1 VCTRPGTGPGTNPGT
16 ENRCAGPVLS
26 VAKLRVGQEAYQLS
40 GVAQSLDDYYTGAG
54 EAAGRWLGSGAELL
68 GLDGEVDPD
77 DLRAV
82 LAGLA
87 PGSGGLTPNG
97 DTLRTHAR
105 RVPGFDLTFKAPKS
119 VSVLYAVTD
128 DPRVQAAIIDAGEA
142 ALRDALGWLEREAIH
157 VRRGSGDE
165 AYLANLAARDPEAA
179 AAARIRTLPAHGV
192 VAAVFRH
199 RTSRAGDPLLH
210 WHTLVAN
217 LAPGPDGRW
226 TAFVHPDLYRAVRAA
241 GEVFQAAL
249 RGELTT
255 RLGIAWRPGRHVP
268 EIAGVPQTLC
278 DQFSKRSKQ
287 IDDWLEATGTPDDP
301 AGRQQA
307 VLATRRN
314 KPEVEHERFDT
325 AWKLE
330 AAAAGWGPEAA
341 EALLTSD
348 AMVPSDQISGP
359 AELPALPA
367 GWVAEVTRELT
378 ESDSTFTRPQLT
390 QAVAAR
396 LDNGAPVATVDR
408 LVAHALA
415 DSTVI
420 PIANGTE
427 QRWTTTELL
436 AVERRFLDITSRA
449 RSSRSPVPANVV
461 DAVLDAAPSLGD
473 DQATAVR
480 ILTSTADGVAVLV
493 GPAGTGKTFTL
504 DTIRAAYQAAG
515 YQVVGAAPSARAAH
529 ELHADARIPSST
541 LHRLLGSWSRGYDLP
556 HAHTLLVIDEAA
568 MAGIRELETAVTTV
582 VGAGGRAL
590 LVGDHHQ
597 LPEVTAG
604 GGFAALATD
613 PNLTVA
619 QLAVNRRQRQPWE
632 VAALEALRDGH
643 VPAAVD
649 AYRSHGRV
657 VATDDRNAML
667 TEAVGRWFSAHHDGH
682 TPVLIAGT
690 KATVDAL
697 NRSVRQ
703 ALHAQALL
711 GASAGTWDG
720 REFAIGDRVVLRI
733 NDYTASTT
741 AGDQAHVLNG
751 QTATLTARTSSGVVV
766 RLDHDNVDIH
776 LDSAYLDAGGLDHAY
791 ALTAHRAQGGTWD
804 LAIAVGADGLYREA
818 GYLVLSR
825 GRHENWLVV
834 TQPELDDLDVELA
847 RHDSP
852 LHLPGETAAVDEDLD
867 RRLATSRAKQLAL
880 VADPHADHIATL
892 AASLDLRTLE
902 ARAAHARQAEHHAAT
917 ATGSQPT
924 VDAARIDRTIHT
936 ATHAVIGATVKAL
949 DRNNIG
955 TVTALD
961 DQAGTVRVL
970 FVATDGRQ
978 AERELHWG
986 DIQIMGP
993 NPTPR
998 TTLTADAR
1006 ASLDRTVSAAEEHQR
1021 RWTEI
1026 LASHDVVPGERD
1038 RFERA
1043 VGLATDRAT
1052 SRLEAAQPPWLT
1064 DRLGPRPARPA
1075 PAQVWDDAVRHIV
1088 THRER
1093 HGVTDSSSAL
1103 GPRPTV
1109 PTDASEWDHGQRLIA
1124 RTRVWLDT
1132 HASAPVIAPAR
1143 IRSLGELDDR
1153 RHELEAI
1160 LAAAPDDQREL
1171 ITQLRDDGTL
1181 PFDNVA
1187 DLLSEALAT
1196 QGDRQRWIL
1205 EHWPHIVE
1213 YAEVRQAIETP
1224 GPEVEDLLAALRESA
1239 NAQVA
1244 QAAAA
1249 AEPWLIRLAT
1259 HLAMSDGTLRS
1270 ESIELLGEVVEY
1282 RHRWHIDHVDA
1293 LGVSAW
1299 EPEQAAERQLLA
1311 TAVQLARPDNPSHCR
1326 DEGLVETLSLTLEGD

>member
-1 VCTRPGTGPGTNPGT
+1 M
-16 ENRCAGPVLS
+16 LS

-54 EAAGRWLGSGAELL
+54 EAAGRWLGAGAELL

-165 AYLANLAARDPEAA
+165 AYLTNLAARDPEAA
-179 AAARIRTLPAHGV
+179 TAARIRTLPAHGV
-192 VAAVFRH
+192 VAAAFRH

-217 LAPGPDGRW
+217 LAPGADGRW

-249 RGELTT
+249 RGELTA
-255 RLGIAWRPGRHVP
+255 RLGIDWRPGRHVP
-268 EIAGVPQTLC
+268 EIAGVPQALC
-278 DQFSKRSKQ
+278 DQFSKRSQQ

-330 AAAAGWGPEAA
+330 ATAAGWGPEAA

-348 AMVPSDQISGP
+348 ATLAPGQASDS
-359 AELPALPA
+359 AALPALPA
-367 GWVAEVTRELT
+367 GWVTEVCRTLT

-396 LDNGAPVATVDR
+396 LDNGAPAATVDR
-408 LVAHALA
+408 VVAQALA
-415 DSTVI
+415 DPTVI
-420 PIANGTE
+420 PIATE

-436 AVERRFLDITSRA
+436 AIERRFLDTTAGA
-449 RSSRSPVPANVV
+449 RGCRSAVPAPIV
-461 DAVLDAAPSLGD
+461 DAVLDAASTLGD
-473 DQATAVR
+473 DQDIAVR
-480 ILTSTADGVAVLV
+480 TLTSTTDGVAVLV

-504 DTIRAAYQAAG
+504 DTIRATYQAAG
-515 YQVVGAAPSARAAH
+515 YQVAGAAPSARAAH
-529 ELHADARIPSST
+529 ELQTGARIPAST

-556 HAHTLLVIDEAA
+556 HERTLLVIDEAA

-582 VGAGGRAL
+582 IRAGGRVL

-613 PNLTVA
+613 SNLTVA
-619 QLAVNRRQRQPWE
+619 QLTVNRRQRQAWE
-632 VAALEALRDGH
+632 IAALEALRDGH

-649 AYRSHGRV
+649 AYRTHGRV
-657 VATDDRNAML
+657 VVTDDRSAML
-667 TEAVGRWFSAHHDGH
+667 TEAVDRWFSAHHDGH
-682 TPVLIAGT
+682 NPVLIAGT

-697 NRSVRQ
+697 NRSVRH
-703 ALHAQALL
+703 ALHVQGLL
-711 GASAGTWDG
+711 GEPAGTWGG
-720 REFAIGDRVVLRI
+720 RDFAVGDRVVLRI

-751 QTATLTARTSSGVVV
+751 QTATLTARTDSGVVV
-766 RLDHDNVDIH
+766 RLDHDSADIH
-776 LDSAYLDAGGLDHAY
+776 LGAAYLDAGGLDHAY

-834 TQPELDDLDVELA
+834 SQPELDDLDADLA

-852 LHLPGETAAVDEDLD
+852 LRLPGETTDVDDDLD
-867 RRLATSRAKQLAL
+867 RRLATSRAKQFAL
-880 VADPHADHIATL
+880 VTDPDADQVATL
-892 AASLDLRTLE
+892 AANFGLATLE
-902 ARAAHARQAEHHAAT
+902 ARAAQARQAERHAAT
-917 ATGSQPT
+917 LTGSEPT
-924 VDAARIDRTIHT
+924 VDTARIERTVHT

-955 TVTALD
+955 TITALD
-961 DQAGTVRVL
+961 DNAGTLHVL

-978 AERELHWG
+978 AERELPWG

-993 NPTPR
+993 DPTPR
-998 TTLTADAR
+998 TLPEEAR
-1006 ASLDRTVSAAEEHQR
+1006 ATLDRIVGTAQEQQR
-1021 RWTEI
+1021 RWTDI
-1026 LASHDVVPGERD
+1026 LADHGVAPGDRD
-1038 RFERA
+1038 RYERA
-1043 VGLATDRAT
+1043 ARLATDRAAH
-1052 SRLEAAQPPWLT
+1052 RLAAQPPDWLV
-1064 DRLGPRPARPA
+1064 DRLGRRPARPA
-1075 PAQVWDDAVRHIV
+1075 PAQVWDDAVRHIAAY
-1088 THRER
+1088 RDR
-1093 HGVTDSSSAL
+1093 HHVTDPTSPL
-1103 GPRPTV
+1103 GPRPTD
-1109 PTDASEWDHGQRLIA
+1109 PMHAAQWDDGQRLIA
-1124 RTRVWLDT
+1124 RSRVWLDT
-1132 HASAPVIAPAR
+1132 HTPTPAIAPTR
-1143 IRSLGELDDR
+1143 TRSLRELVDRQHELD
-1153 RHELEAI
+1153 AV
-1160 LAAAPDDQREL
+1160 LATAPADQRDL
-1171 ITQLRDDGTL
+1171 ISQLRADGTL

-1187 DLLSEALAT
+1187 DLLSDALAA

-1213 YAEVRQAIETP
+1213 YVEVRHAIETP
-1224 GPEVEDLLAALRESA
+1224 GREVEDVVAAVVASGNPQL
-1239 NAQVA
+1239 A
-1244 QAAAA
+1244 QAANAA
-1249 AEPWLIRLAT
+1249 DPWLIRLVAQLVPSEDT
-1259 HLAMSDGTLRS
+1259 VPV
-1270 ESIELLGEVVEY
+1270 ESIRLLGDVASY
-1282 RHRWHIDHVDA
+1282 RERWHVDHPDP

-1299 EPEQAAERQLLA
+1299 DPEQAAERELLA
-1311 TAVQLARPDNPSHCR
+1311 TAVQRACPVGPADSQPAHRAAGELELAFD
-1326 DEGLVETLSLTLEGD
+1326 G

>member
-1 VCTRPGTGPGTNPGT
+1 M
-16 ENRCAGPVLS
+16 LS

-97 DTLRTHAR
+97 DALRTHAR

-128 DPRVQAAIIDAGEA
+128 DPRVQAAIIDAGET

-157 VRRGSGDE
+157 IRRGT
-165 AYLANLAARDPEAA
+165 ANQAFLNDLAARDPEVA

-192 VAAVFRH
+192 VAAAFRH

-226 TAFVHPDLYRAVRAA
+226 TAFVHPDLYRAIRAA

-249 RGELTT
+249 RAGLTT
-255 RLGIAWRPGRHVP
+255 RLGIEWRPGRHVP
-268 EIAGVPQTLC
+268 EIAGVPQALC
-278 DQFSKRSKQ
+278 DQFSKRSQQ

-330 AAAAGWGPEAA
+330 ATAAGWGPDAA
-341 EALLTSD
+341 EALLSSS
-348 AMVPSDQISGP
+348 AMLAPDEVSAR
-359 AELPALPA
+359 AELPVLPS
-367 GWVAEVTRELT
+367 GWSAQVCRDLT
-378 ESDSTFTRPQLT
+378 ESDSTFSRVQLA
-390 QAVAAR
+390 QAVAGG
-396 LDNGAPVATVDR
+396 LDAGAPAATVDR

-415 DSTVI
+415 DSTVV
-420 PIANGTE
+420 PIVTGAE

-436 AVERRFLDITSRA
+436 AVERRFLDTTSGA
-449 RSSRSPVPANVV
+449 RCSRSPVPAPIV
-461 DAVLDAAPSLGD
+461 DAVLAATSTLGD
-473 DQATAVR
+473 DQDLAVR
-480 ILTSTADGVAVLV
+480 TLTSTTDGVVVLV

-504 DTIRAAYQAAG
+504 DTIRATYEAAG
-515 YQVVGAAPSARAAH
+515 FQVVGAAPSARAAH
-529 ELHADARIPSST
+529 ELHTDARIPSST

-556 HAHTLLVIDEAA
+556 DERTLLVIDEAA
-568 MAGIRELETAVTTV
+568 MAGIRELETAATTV
-582 VGAGGRAL
+582 VRAGGRVL

-613 PNLTVA
+613 PQLTVA
-619 QLAVNRRQRQPWE
+619 QLTVNRRQRQPWE
-632 VAALEALRDGH
+632 IAALEALRDGH

-649 AYRSHGRV
+649 AYRTHGRV
-657 VATDDRNAML
+657 IVTAERNAML
-667 TEAVGRWFSAHHDGH
+667 TEAVDRWFAARHDGH
-682 TPVLIAGT
+682 NPVLIAGT

-703 ALHAQALL
+703 VLHAHGLL
-711 GASAGTWDG
+711 GESAGTWDG
-720 REFAIGDRVVLRI
+720 RDFAIGDQVVLRI
-733 NDYTASTT
+733 NDYTAATT

-751 QTATLTARTSSGVVV
+751 QTATVTDRTGSGIVV
-766 RLDHDNVDIH
+766 RLDHDSSDIH
-776 LDSAYLDAGGLDHAY
+776 LGAAYLDAGGLDHAY

-834 TQPELDDLDVELA
+834 TKPELDDLDADLA

-852 LHLPGETAAVDEDLD
+852 LHLPGETTDVDDDLD

-880 VADPHADHIATL
+880 VADPGADHIAAL
-892 AASLDLRTLE
+892 AAGLDLATLE
-902 ARAAHARQAEHHAAT
+902 ARAAHARHAEDRAAI
-917 ATGSQPT
+917 AIGSDPT
-924 VDAARIDRTIHT
+924 VDAAGIERTIHT
-936 ATHAVIGATVKAL
+936 ATHAIVGATVKAL

-955 TVTALD
+955 TITALD
-961 DQAGTVRVL
+961 DAAGVLRVL

-978 AERELHWG
+978 AERELRWG
-986 DIQIMGP
+986 EVQIMGP

-998 TTLTADAR
+998 TLPANAHAT
-1006 ASLDRTVSAAEEHQR
+1006 LDRIVGAVEEHQH

-1026 LASHDVVPGERD
+1026 LATHGVAPGERD
-1038 RFERA
+1038 RLERA
-1043 VGLATDRAT
+1043 ARLAADRAT
-1052 SRLEAAQPPWLT
+1052 ARLAADQPAWLT
-1064 DRLGPRPARPA
+1064 ERLGCRPVRPA
-1075 PAQVWDDAVRHIV
+1075 PAQVWDDAVRHIAA
-1088 THRER
+1088 HRAR
-1093 HGVTDSSSAL
+1093 QLVTDPTSAL
-1103 GPRPTV
+1103 GPRPTD
-1109 PTDASEWDHGQRLIA
+1109 PSDASEWDGSQRLIA

-1132 HASAPVIAPAR
+1132 HASMTVLAPTR
-1143 IRSLGELDDR
+1143 TRSLCELHDR
-1153 RHELEAI
+1153 QDELEAI
-1160 LAAAPDDQREL
+1160 LATAPEDQRDL
-1171 ITQLRDDGTL
+1171 ITQLRADGTL
-1181 PFDNVA
+1181 PFDNIA

-1259 HLAMSDGTLRS
+1259 HLARSDGTLRS

-1282 RHRWHIDHVDA
+1282 RHRWHIDDVDV

-1311 TAVQLARPDNPSHCR
+1311 TAVQLARPDRPSHCR
-1326 DEGLVETLSLTLEGD
+1326 DEDLVEALSLTLEGD

>member
-1 VCTRPGTGPGTNPGT
+1 
-16 ENRCAGPVLS
+16 VLS

-54 EAAGRWLGSGAELL
+54 EAAGRWLGAGAEML

-142 ALRDALGWLEREAIH
+142 ALRDALGWLERDAIR
-157 VRRGSGDE
+157 VRRGT
-165 AYLANLAARDPEAA
+165 ANQAFLNDLAARDPEAA

-192 VAAVFRH
+192 VASAFRH

-249 RGELTT
+249 RGELTA
-255 RLGIAWRPGRHVP
+255 RLGIEWRPGRHVP
-268 EIAGVPQTLC
+268 EIAGVPQALC
-278 DQFSKRSKQ
+278 DQFSKRSQ
-287 IDDWLEATGTPDDP
+287 EIEDWLEVTGTPDDA

-330 AAAAGWGPEAA
+330 ATAAGWGPDAA
-341 EALLTSD
+341 EALLGSAGTLAPD
-348 AMVPSDQISGP
+348 QVPDP
-359 AELPALPA
+359 AELPALPSDWIA
-367 GWVAEVTRELT
+367 HVRRDLT
-378 ESDSTFTRPQLT
+378 ESDSTFTRAHLA

-396 LDNGAPVATVDR
+396 LDNGAPAATVDR
-408 LVAHALA
+408 LVARALA
-415 DSTVI
+415 DPTVVPVI
-420 PIANGTE
+420 TGAE

-436 AVERRFLDITSRA
+436 GVERRFVDTSSTA
-449 RSSRSPVPANVV
+449 RGSRSPVPAPIA
-461 DAVLDAAPSLGD
+461 DAVLHAASTLGD
-473 DQATAVR
+473 DQDLAVR
-480 ILTSTADGVAVLV
+480 TLTSTTDGVAVLV

-504 DTIRAAYQAAG
+504 DTIRATYQAAG

-529 ELHADARIPSST
+529 ELQTDARIPSST

-556 HAHTLLVIDEAA
+556 DARTLLVIDEAA

-582 VGAGGRAL
+582 IRAGGRIL

-604 GGFAALATD
+604 GGFAALAND
-613 PNLTVA
+613 PHLTVA
-619 QLAVNRRQRQPWE
+619 QLTVNRRQRQPWE
-632 VAALEALRDGH
+632 IAALEALRDGH
-643 VPAAVD
+643 VPVAVD
-649 AYRSHGRV
+649 AYRTHGRV
-657 VATDDRNAML
+657 VVTDDRNTML
-667 TEAVGRWFSAHHDGH
+667 TEAVDRWFSAEQDGH
-682 TPVLIAGT
+682 NPVLIAGT

-703 ALHAQALL
+703 ALHAHGQL
-711 GASAGTWDG
+711 GEAAGTWNG
-720 REFAIGDRVVLRI
+720 RDVAIGDRVVLRI

-751 QTATLTARTSSGVVV
+751 QTATLIARTDSGVVV
-766 RLDHDNVDIH
+766 RLDHDSSDIH
-776 LDSAYLDAGGLDHAY
+776 LGAGYLDAGGLDHAY

-834 TQPELDDLDVELA
+834 TQPELDDLDADLA

-852 LHLPGETAAVDEDLD
+852 LHLPGEITDVDADLD

-880 VADPHADHIATL
+880 VADPGVDRIAVLAATL
-892 AASLDLRTLE
+892 DLATLE
-902 ARAAHARQAEHHAAT
+902 ERAAHARRAERHAA
-917 ATGSQPT
+917 AVTGSEPT
-924 VDAARIDRTIHT
+924 VDAARIERTIHT
-936 ATHAVIGATVKAL
+936 ATHAVAGATVKAL

-955 TVTALD
+955 TITALD
-961 DQAGTVRVL
+961 DHAGTLRIL

-978 AERELHWG
+978 AERELPWS
-986 DIQIMGP
+986 DVQIMGATP
-993 NPTPR
+993 VPR
-998 TTLTADAR
+998 TLPANARVTLDHIV
-1006 ASLDRTVSAAEEHQR
+1006 STVEEHQR

-1026 LASHDVVPGERD
+1026 LASHDVASGDRE

-1043 VGLATDRAT
+1043 ARLSADRAAA
-1052 SRLEAAQPPWLT
+1052 RLAADQPAWLT
-1064 DRLGPRPARPA
+1064 DRLGHRPDRPA
-1075 PAQVWDDAVRHIV
+1075 PAQVWDDVVRHMA

-1093 HGVTDSSSAL
+1093 HHIIDPSSAL
-1103 GPRPTV
+1103 GPRPA
-1109 PTDASEWDHGQRLIA
+1109 DARDVSDWDAGQRLIA
-1124 RTRVWLDT
+1124 RTRVWLDN
-1132 HASAPVIAPAR
+1132 HASTPDIAPTR
-1143 IRSLGELDDR
+1143 TRSLRELVDRQHELDT
-1153 RHELEAI
+1153 I
-1160 LAAAPDDQREL
+1160 LATAPADQRDL
-1171 ITQLRDDGTL
+1171 ITQLRADGTL
-1181 PFDNVA
+1181 PYDNIA
-1187 DLLSEALAT
+1187 DLLSEALAA
-1196 QGDRQRWIL
+1196 QGDRRRWIL

-1213 YAEVRQAIETP
+1213 YAEVRHAIVTP
-1224 GPEVEDLLAALRESA
+1224 GPEVEELLAALGPSQ
-1239 NAQVA
+1239 NSQLA
-1244 QAAAA
+1244 QAATD
-1249 AEPWLIRLAT
+1249 AESWLIRLAT
-1259 HLAMSDGTLRS
+1259 ALVPSEGTLDA
-1270 ESIELLGEVVEY
+1270 EPIGLLGDVAAY
-1282 RHRWHIDHVDA
+1282 RHRWHIDHPDP
-1293 LGVSAW
+1293 LGVTAW
-1299 EPEQAAERQLLA
+1299 DPDQAAERELLA
-1311 TAVQLARPDNPSHCR
+1311 AAIQGALPPSPTDLQR
-1326 DEGLVETLSLTLEGD
+1326 VSPAAEELELCVDS

>member
-1 VCTRPGTGPGTNPGT
+1 VCTRSGTDSGSSAGT
-16 ENRCAGPVLS
+16 ENRSAGPVLS

-54 EAAGRWLGSGAELL
+54 EAAGRWFGAGAEVL

-142 ALRDALGWLEREAIH
+142 ALRDALSWLEREAIH

-165 AYLANLAARDPEAA
+165 AYLTNLAARDPEAA
-179 AAARIRTLPAHGV
+179 AAARVRTLLAHGL
-192 VAAVFRH
+192 VAAAFRH

-249 RGELTT
+249 RGELTA
-255 RLGIAWRPGRHVP
+255 RLGIEWRPGRHVP
-268 EIAGVPQTLC
+268 EIAGVPQALC
-278 DQFSKRSKQ
+278 DQFSKRSQQ

-330 AAAAGWGPEAA
+330 AAAGGWGPEAA
-341 EALLTSD
+341 EALLAS
-348 AMVPSDQISGP
+348 AAPLASDQMADP
-359 AELPALPA
+359 AERPALPA
-367 GWVAEVTRELT
+367 EWVTGVCRTLT

-396 LDNGAPVATVDR
+396 LDNGAPAASVDR
-408 LVAHALA
+408 LVAQALA
-415 DSTVI
+415 DPTVV
-420 PIANGTE
+420 PIVTGTE

-436 AVERRFLDITSRA
+436 AVERRFLNTNAGA
-449 RSSRSPVPANVV
+449 RSSRSPVPAPIV
-461 DAVLDAAPSLGD
+461 DAVLHAASTLGD

-480 ILTSTADGVAVLV
+480 TLTSTTDGVAVLV

-504 DTIRAAYQAAG
+504 DTIRATYQAAG
-515 YQVVGAAPSARAAH
+515 YRVVGAAPSARAAH
-529 ELHADARIPSST
+529 ELHTDARIPSCT

-582 VGAGGRAL
+582 VRAGGRVL

-619 QLAVNRRQRQPWE
+619 QLTVNRRQRQPWE
-632 VAALEALRDGH
+632 IAALEALRDGH

-657 VATDDRNAML
+657 VATEDRNAML
-667 TEAVGRWFSAHHDGH
+667 AEAVGRWFSAHHDGH
-682 TPVLIAGT
+682 NPVLIAGT

-703 ALHAQALL
+703 VLHAQELL
-711 GASAGTWDG
+711 GEWAGTWD
-720 REFAIGDRVVLRI
+720 RRDFAIGDRVVLRI

-751 QTATLTARTSSGVVV
+751 QTATLTARTGSGVVV
-766 RLDHDNVDIH
+766 RLDHDSTEVH
-776 LDSAYLDAGGLDHAY
+776 LGAAYLDAGGLDHAY

-825 GRHENWLVV
+825 GRHENWLIV
-834 TQPELDDLDVELA
+834 TQPELDDLDADLA

-852 LHLPGETAAVDEDLD
+852 LRLPGETADVDDDLD

-880 VADPHADHIATL
+880 VADPQADRVATL
-892 AASLDLRTLE
+892 VADFDLATLE
-902 ARAAHARQAEHHAAT
+902 ARATHARQAEHHAVAVIR
-917 ATGSQPT
+917 GFDPT
-924 VDAARIDRTIHT
+924 DDVERIERSIHT

-955 TVTALD
+955 TITAVD
-961 DQAGTVRVL
+961 DDAGTLHVV

-978 AERELHWG
+978 AERELPWG
-986 DIQIMGP
+986 DLQIMGP

-998 TTLTADAR
+998 TLPKNAR
-1006 ASLDRTVSAAEEHQR
+1006 ATLDRTVDATSEHQH

-1026 LASHDVVPGERD
+1026 LASHGVVPGDRD
-1038 RFERA
+1038 RFERGA
-1043 VGLATDRAT
+1043 RLATDRAT
-1052 SRLEAAQPPWLT
+1052 DRLAADQPEWLT
-1064 DRLGPRPARPA
+1064 ERLGPRPARSA
-1075 PAQVWDDAVRHIV
+1075 PAQVWDDAVRNIAA
-1088 THRER
+1088 HRAR
-1093 HGVTDSSSAL
+1093 HHVTDPTSAL
-1103 GPRPTV
+1103 GPRPADPV
-1109 PTDASEWDHGQRLIA
+1109 SAAHWDDGQRLIA
-1124 RTRVWLDT
+1124 RSRVWLDT
-1132 HASAPVIAPAR
+1132 HAPTPVIAPTR
-1143 IRSLGELDDR
+1143 TRSLRELHDR
-1153 RHELEAI
+1153 QDELEAI
-1160 LAAAPDDQREL
+1160 LATVPNDQRDV
-1171 ITQLRDDGTL
+1171 ITQLRADGIL

-1196 QGDRQRWIL
+1196 RDDRRRWIL
-1205 EHWPHIVE
+1205 EYWPHIVE

-1224 GPEVEDLLAALRESA
+1224 GPEVEQLLAALGASQNSQLAR
-1239 NAQVA
+1239 
-1244 QAAAA
+1244 AATDG
-1249 AEPWLIRLAT
+1249 EPWLIRLAT
-1259 HLAMSDGTLRS
+1259 QLVPSEGTLGP
-1270 ESIELLGEVVEY
+1270 ESVGLLGDVADY
-1282 RHRWHIDHVDA
+1282 RRRWHIDHPDP

-1299 EPEQAAERQLLA
+1299 HPEQAAEREVLA
-1311 TAVQLARPDNPSHCR
+1311 TGIRAFPVEAAHSRPAHRTVDELELAFDI
-1326 DEGLVETLSLTLEGD
+1326 

>member
-1 VCTRPGTGPGTNPGT
+1 
-16 ENRCAGPVLS
+16 VLS

-54 EAAGRWLGSGAELL
+54 EAAGRWLGAGAELL

-128 DPRVQAAIIDAGEA
+128 DPRVQAAIVDAGEA
-142 ALRDALGWLEREAIH
+142 ALRDALGWLEREAVH

-179 AAARIRTLPAHGV
+179 AAARIRTMPAHGV
-192 VAAVFRH
+192 VAAAFRH

-226 TAFVHPDLYRAVRAA
+226 TAFVHPDLYCAVRAA

-249 RGELTT
+249 RGELTA
-255 RLGIAWRPGRHVP
+255 RLGIEWRPGRHVP
-268 EIAGVPQTLC
+268 EIAGVPQALC
-278 DQFSKRSKQ
+278 DQFSKRSQ
-287 IDDWLEATGTPDDP
+287 EIEDWLEATGTPDDP

-330 AAAAGWGPEAA
+330 ATAAGWGPDAA
-341 EALLTSD
+341 EALLISGATLAPD
-348 AMVPSDQISGP
+348 HVPHLAELLALPSDWIAQ
-359 AELPALPA
+359 
-367 GWVAEVTRELT
+367 VCRDLT
-378 ESDSTFTRPQLT
+378 ESDSTFTRAQLT

-396 LDNGAPVATVDR
+396 LDKGAPAAAVDR
-408 LVAHALA
+408 LVAQALA
-415 DSTVI
+415 DPTVV
-420 PIANGTE
+420 PIITGAE
-427 QRWTTTELL
+427 PRWTTTELL
-436 AVERRFLDITSRA
+436 AVERRFLDTTSGA
-449 RSSRSPVPANVV
+449 RGSRSPVPAPIVDVV
-461 DAVLDAAPSLGD
+461 LRAASTLGD
-473 DQATAVR
+473 DQDLAVR
-480 ILTSTADGVAVLV
+480 ILTSTTDGVAVLV

-504 DTIRAAYQAAG
+504 DTIRAAYQAVG
-515 YQVVGAAPSARAAH
+515 FQVVGAAPSARAAH
-529 ELHADARIPSST
+529 ELQTDARIPSST

-556 HAHTLLVIDEAA
+556 DERTLLVIDEAA

-582 VGAGGRAL
+582 VRTGGRVL

-604 GGFAALATD
+604 GGFAGLAND
-613 PNLTVA
+613 RYLTVA
-619 QLAVNRRQRQPWE
+619 QLTVNRRQRQPWE
-632 VAALEALRDGH
+632 IAALEALRDGH

-649 AYRSHGRV
+649 AYRTHRRV
-657 VATDDRNAML
+657 VVTDDRNAML
-667 TEAVGRWFSAHHDGH
+667 TEAVDRWFSAQQDGH
-682 TPVLIAGT
+682 NPVLIAGT

-703 ALHAQALL
+703 ALRAHGLL
-711 GASAGTWDG
+711 GEAAGSWNSRD
-720 REFAIGDRVVLRI
+720 FAIGDRVVLRI

-751 QTATLTARTSSGVVV
+751 QTATLTARTDNGVVV
-766 RLDHDNVDIH
+766 RLDHDSTDIH
-776 LDSAYLDAGGLDHAY
+776 LGPAYLDAGGLDHAY

-834 TQPELDDLDVELA
+834 TQPELDDLDADLA

-852 LHLPGETAAVDEDLD
+852 LHLPGETTDVDDDLD

-880 VADPHADHIATL
+880 VADPHADHIAAL
-892 AASLDLRTLE
+892 ATSLDLAILE
-902 ARAAHARQAEHHAAT
+902 ARADCARRAEHHAAT
-917 ATGSQPT
+917 VTGSEPALDT
-924 VDAARIDRTIHT
+924 ARIERTIHT
-936 ATHAVIGATVKAL
+936 ATHAVVGATVKAL

-955 TVTALD
+955 TITAID
-961 DQAGTVRVL
+961 DHAGALRVL
-970 FVATDGRQ
+970 FVASDGRQ
-978 AERELHWG
+978 AERELPWG
-986 DIQIMGP
+986 DVQIMR
-993 NPTPR
+993 PTPAPR
-998 TTLTADAR
+998 MLPANAR
-1006 ASLDRTVSAAEEHQR
+1006 ATLDRNVSTAEEHQR

-1026 LASHDVVPGERD
+1026 LASHDVAPGDRD

-1043 VGLATDRAT
+1043 ARLAMDRAA
-1052 SRLEAAQPPWLT
+1052 SELVADQPAWLT
-1064 DRLGPRPARPA
+1064 DRLGTRPARPA
-1075 PAQVWDDAVRHIV
+1075 AAQVWDDAVRHIAA
-1088 THRER
+1088 HRAR
-1093 HGVTDSSSAL
+1093 HHVTDPASVL
-1103 GPRPTV
+1103 GPRPID
-1109 PTDASEWDHGQRLIA
+1109 PTQAAQWDDGQRLVA
-1124 RTRVWLDT
+1124 RSRIWLDT
-1132 HASAPVIAPAR
+1132 HTSTPVIAPTR
-1143 IRSLGELDDR
+1143 TRSLRELHDR
-1153 RHELEAI
+1153 QHELEAI
-1160 LAAAPDDQREL
+1160 LATAPEDQRDR
-1171 ITQLRDDGTL
+1171 ITRLRAEGTL
-1181 PFDNVA
+1181 PFENVTE
-1187 DLLSEALAT
+1187 LLSEALAT
-1196 QGDRQRWIL
+1196 QGERQRWVL

-1224 GPEVEDLLAALRESA
+1224 GPEVEQLLAELRAS
-1239 NAQVA
+1239 QDSQLV
-1244 QAAAA
+1244 QAATE
-1249 AEPWLIRLAT
+1249 AEPWLIRLAAR
-1259 HLAMSDGTLRS
+1259 LVPS
-1270 ESIELLGEVVEY
+1270 EGMLGAESTALLGDVAHY
-1282 RHRWHIDHVDA
+1282 RQRWHIDHPDP

-1299 EPEQAAERQLLA
+1299 QTEQAAERQLLA
-1311 TAVQLARPDNPSHCR
+1311 TAMQLARPETPGQCR
-1326 DEGLVETLSLTLEGD
+1326 DEGVIEALDLTLDG

>member
-1 VCTRPGTGPGTNPGT
+1 M
-16 ENRCAGPVLS
+16 LS

-54 EAAGRWLGSGAELL
+54 EAAGSWLGAGAELL

-77 DLRAV
+77 ALRAV

-87 PGSGGLTPNG
+87 PGRGGLTPNG
-97 DTLRTHAR
+97 ETLRTHAR

-119 VSVLYAVTD
+119 VAVLYAVTD

-179 AAARIRTLPAHGV
+179 AAARIRTLPAHGL
-192 VAAVFRH
+192 VAAAFRH

-226 TAFVHPDLYRAVRAA
+226 TAFVHPDLFRAVRAA

-255 RLGIAWRPGRHVP
+255 RLGIEWRPGRHVP
-268 EIAGVPQTLC
+268 EIAGVPQALC
-278 DQFSKRSKQ
+278 DQFSKRSQQ

-330 AAAAGWGPEAA
+330 ATAAGWGPEAA
-341 EALLTSD
+341 DALLASNATVAPDQVSD
-348 AMVPSDQISGP
+348 P
-359 AELPALPA
+359 AELPELPA
-367 GWVAEVTRELT
+367 GWVTEVCRTLT

-390 QAVAAR
+390 QAIAAR
-396 LDNGAPVATVDR
+396 LDNGAPAATVDR
-408 LVAHALA
+408 LVAQALA
-415 DSTVI
+415 DPTVI
-420 PIANGTE
+420 PIVTGTE

-436 AVERRFLDITSRA
+436 AVERRFLDTTAGA
-449 RSSRSPVPANVV
+449 RSSRSPVPARIF
-461 DAVLDAAPSLGD
+461 DAALHAASTLGD

-480 ILTSTADGVAVLV
+480 TLTSTTDGVAVLV

-504 DTIRAAYQAAG
+504 DTIRATYQAAG
-515 YQVVGAAPSARAAH
+515 YHVVGAAPSARAAH
-529 ELHADARIPSST
+529 ELHTDARIPSST

-556 HAHTLLVIDEAA
+556 DARTLLVIDEAA

-582 VGAGGRAL
+582 VHAGGRVL

-619 QLAVNRRQRQPWE
+619 QLTVNRRQRQQWE
-632 VAALEALRDGH
+632 IAALEALRDGH

-649 AYRSHGRV
+649 TYRSHGRV
-657 VATDDRNAML
+657 VVTEDRNALL
-667 TEAVGRWFSAHHDGH
+667 TEAVGRWFSAHDDGH
-682 TPVLIAGT
+682 NPVLIAGT

-697 NRSVRQ
+697 NRSVREV
-703 ALHAQALL
+703 LHSQGLL
-711 GASAGTWDG
+711 GESGGTWDG
-720 REFAIGDRVVLRI
+720 RDFAIGDRVVLRI

-751 QTATLTARTSSGVVV
+751 QTGTLTARTSSGVVV
-766 RLDHDNVDIH
+766 RLDHDSAEIH
-776 LDSAYLDAGGLDHAY
+776 LGGAYLDAGGLDHAY

-834 TQPELDDLDVELA
+834 TQPELDDLDADLA

-852 LHLPGETAAVDEDLD
+852 LRLPGETADVDDDLD

-880 VADPHADHIATL
+880 VADPHADRIATL
-892 AASLDLRTLE
+892 AADVDLVTLE
-902 ARAAHARQAEHHAAT
+902 ARAAQARQAERHAET
-917 ATGSQPT
+917 VIGSNPT
-924 VDAARIDRTIHT
+924 VEIARIQRTIHT
-936 ATHAVIGATVKAL
+936 ATHAGVGTTVKAL

-961 DQAGTVRVL
+961 DNAGTLHVV

-978 AERELHWG
+978 AERELPWG
-986 DIQIMGP
+986 AIQIMGP
-993 NPTPR
+993 SPTPR
-998 TTLTADAR
+998 TLPENAR
-1006 ASLDRTVSAAEEHQR
+1006 ATLDRIVGTAEEQPR
-1021 RWTEI
+1021 RWTKI
-1026 LASHDVVPGERD
+1026 LADHGVDPGDRD
-1038 RFERA
+1038 RYERA
-1043 VGLATDRAT
+1043 ARLATDRAAH
-1052 SRLEAAQPPWLT
+1052 RLTAQQPDWLA
-1064 DRLGPRPARPA
+1064 DRLGSRPARPA
-1075 PAQVWDDAVRHIV
+1075 PAQVWNDAVRHV
-1088 THRER
+1088 AAHRAR
-1093 HGVTDSSSAL
+1093 HHVTDPTSPL
-1103 GPRPTV
+1103 GPRPTD
-1109 PTDASEWDHGQRLIA
+1109 PIYAAQWDDGQRLLA
-1124 RTRVWLDT
+1124 RSRVWLDT
-1132 HASAPVIAPAR
+1132 HTPTLANAPTR
-1143 IRSLGELDDR
+1143 TRSLRELVNRQHELD
-1153 RHELEAI
+1153 AI
-1160 LAAAPDDQREL
+1160 LATAPADQRDL
-1171 ITQLRDDGTL
+1171 ISQVKADGTL

-1187 DLLSEALAT
+1187 DLLSDALAT

-1213 YAEVRQAIETP
+1213 YAEVRHAIETP
-1224 GPEVEDLLAALRESA
+1224 GPEIEDILAVLRSSETS
-1239 NAQVA
+1239 QLA
-1244 QAAAA
+1244 QAANDAQ
-1249 AEPWLIRLAT
+1249 PWLIRLASQ
-1259 HLAMSDGTLRS
+1259 LVPSEGTLRE
-1270 ESIELLGEVVEY
+1270 ESTGLLGDVAAY
-1282 RHRWHIDHVDA
+1282 RQRWQVDHPDP

-1299 EPEQAAERQLLA
+1299 DPEQAAERELLA
-1311 TAVQLARPDNPSHCR
+1311 AAIQQARPAGPVLSR
-1326 DEGLVETLSLTLEGD
+1326 LGQGAAERLELVLDS